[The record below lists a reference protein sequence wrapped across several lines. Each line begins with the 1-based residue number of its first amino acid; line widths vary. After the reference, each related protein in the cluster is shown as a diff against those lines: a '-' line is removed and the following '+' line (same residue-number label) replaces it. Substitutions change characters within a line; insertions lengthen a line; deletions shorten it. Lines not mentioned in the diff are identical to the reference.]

1 MTGKSAHR
9 DVALWRYERPS
20 RGYFGLHLRA
30 QSHAARTRLKD
41 RLGALTPKTTH
52 LLRLGTLPPD
62 THPWPRIAFPDA
74 LITLGPKPA
83 PEAASLSLAIQADQL
98 SDLLTL
104 LDTVA
109 PHEEASVTV
118 ETDEGAMPLWV
129 WWDA

>member
-30 QSHAARTRLKD
+30 QSAGARQRLKD
-41 RLGALTPKTTH
+41 RLASLSPNTPH
-52 LLRLGTLPPD
+52 LLRFGPLPPD
-62 THPWPRIAFPDA
+62 SQPWPRTSLSET
-74 LITLGPKPA
+74 LITLGTNRP
-83 PEAASLSLAIQADQL
+83 PETNAIAIEADQMA
-98 SDLLTL
+98 DLLRL

-118 ETDEGAMPLWV
+118 ETETGAMPLWV

>member
-30 QSHAARTRLKD
+30 ASPEARARLKD
-41 RLGALTPKTTH
+41 RLASLTPGTPH
-52 LLRLGTLPPD
+52 LLRFGAQRPDTLPW
-62 THPWPRIAFPDA
+62 TRQAFD
-74 LITLGPKPA
+74 
-83 PEAASLSLAIQADQL
+83 
-98 SDLLTL
+98 DLLVTVGQAPIQDDGSFSVTLTPDQHQNLLSL

-118 ETDEGAMPLWV
+118 DTAEGAMPLWV